1 MRVIGLTGSISCGK
15 STVSRFLLS
24 EGLIV
29 IDGDQLSRLL
39 TGDGGAALPAIRDAF
54 GWEVFHPDGSL
65 NRKQLGRL
73 IFQDEVAR
81 KTLDDLMLPLLR
93 EMTERALQKAE
104 AARTE
109 LCFLDMPLL
118 FEKGF
123 DALCD
128 AVWSVWVPT
137 DIQIERLMKRDRL
150 SEGEA
155 RRRIAA
161 QLSSDEKANR
171 ADFVIDNSGSVEETL
186 EQIPDRLAYERSLAR
201 ASARRRRMD
210 RYREA
215 SEEAGTAAAATMRLS
230 GSIATQAGRTDA
242 AAMPLNGRVPARAG
256 RAEAAAMPPTGSI
269 TPRPGR
275 AEAAAMPPTGSIT
288 PRPGRAEATAMA
300 ADVAPMRVT
309 SSEMVP
315 PPPIERPAGTE
326 RAPSRRKAAWKLPVW
341 LGASLIALSA
351 LIAIAFTSQCLMSAY
366 LKRQADLHV
375 AEQQAIDEN
384 YPMAY
389 REMIEKSAEEY
400 QLQPAFVT
408 AIIRNESSFR
418 PRAES
423 SVGARGLMQL
433 MPDTAEWIAQKT
445 KTNGYAFERMYDPET
460 NIRFGC
466 WYLNYLSRLFSGDP
480 VCVACAYHAG
490 QGTVTSWL
498 SDSRYSSDG
507 VHLTLENLPEG
518 PTRQY
523 AERVTRDYGIYQK
536 KVFSA
541 ETSGDMPA
549 DVPADGSH
557 SAAG

>member
-1 MRVIGLTGSISCGK
+1 MRVIGLTGSISSGK

-24 EGLIV
+24 EGLTV
-29 IDGDQLSRLL
+29 IDGDQLSRQL

-54 GWEVFHPDGSL
+54 GWEVFHRDGSL

-93 EMTERALQKAE
+93 EMTDRALQKAE
-104 AARTE
+104 AARAE

-137 DIQIERLMKRDRL
+137 DIQIERLMMRDRL
-150 SEGEA
+150 SKDEA
-155 RRRIAA
+155 VRRIAA
-161 QLSSDEKANR
+161 QLSSDEKAQR

-186 EQIPDRLAYERSLAR
+186 QQIPDRLAYERSLAR

-215 SEEAGTAAAATMRLS
+215 PEAAETTTAT
-230 GSIATQAGRTDA
+230 
-242 AAMPLNGRVPARAG
+242 
-256 RAEAAAMPPTGSI
+256 AAAMPPTGS
-269 TPRPGR
+269 
-275 AEAAAMPPTGSIT
+275 MPARS
-288 PRPGRAEATAMA
+288 GRAEATAMPLPGSMPARSGRAEAAATA
-300 ADVAPMRVT
+300 ADAAPMRVST
-309 SSEMVP
+309 PEMAP

-351 LIAIAFTSQCLMSAY
+351 LIAIAFTAQCLMSAY

-384 YPMAY
+384 YPIEY
-389 REMIEKSAEEY
+389 REMIEKSAAEY

-507 VHLTLENLPEG
+507 IHLTLEQLPEG

-549 DVPADGSH
+549 DVPAAGSH